1 MKKLLFI
8 ILLSSIS
15 TYSQNTSNSQKLD
28 SISSIQ
34 NLDEVT
40 VDALRAKDDTPIP
53 FKNIVKA
60 DLVKINLAQDIP
72 TLIKNTPSVLMHS
85 DGGTGIGYSAIHIR
99 GSDET
104 RVNVTINGVPY
115 NDSESMNVYWV
126 DLPDFASSVESIQ
139 IQRGVGTSTNG
150 AGAFGGSLNIQTA
163 SASEDPMFEIT
174 NTLGS
179 FNTMK
184 NSVGFS
190 TGFINNNF
198 EFSGRLSRIKSDGY
212 IDRSGSNLRSYFL
225 QGVYQD
231 ENTLIKLLN
240 FAGHEVTDQAWYGV
254 DGETLNSN
262 RTYNPA
268 GEHYHED
275 GDVEYY
281 ENQDDNYK
289 QDNYQ
294 LHWNQILDNG
304 WISNIGLHYTH
315 GRGYYENYNV
325 AHEDHDEDHEEHG
338 EDHDE
343 DHDEDHEE
351 HGEDHDEDHEDHE
364 DHEEV
369 DTIDR
374 RWLDNKF
381 YGMIFSFNKETE
393 KFDAV
398 IGGAYNVYNG
408 KHFGEY
414 LWKGEAHQE
423 EHEEDH
429 EEHEEH
435 GFEYK
440 DRFYDD
446 KGDKKEFNIYAKID
460 YHLTDQL
467 SIYGDLQYRSIAYD
481 ATFSPYSGGGDGHN
495 HGNVGDEVFT
505 EIDKKYDFFNPKFGF
520 FYNLNP
526 TNDFYLSYARA
537 QKEPTRTDFAN
548 GNPYPEKLDDFE
560 LGWKGKFSNF
570 LINANAFYML
580 YDNQLVLTGQRDN
593 LGNQIR
599 NNVGES
605 YRLGLEIDTK
615 LFINPKWNL
624 ETNFTISENK
634 NIDFY
639 YNFDGQLRGFG
650 DTDLA
655 YSPSII
661 ANNIL
666 NFNPNQNL
674 LISLRSNY
682 IGEQYFAQINSPISK
697 LDSFFINDLNIVYD
711 MSIPGLSDDVKLKV
725 LANNIFDVKY
735 SNHGGYYTYD
745 EMENG
750 RTKTYEGTIYYP
762 QAGTNI
768 LLALDIKF

>member
-1 MKKLLFI
+1 MKKILFI

-15 TYSQNTSNSQKLD
+15 TYSQNISNSQELD

-40 VDALRAKDDTPIP
+40 VDALRAKNDTPVP
-53 FKNIVKA
+53 FKNIAKA

-126 DLPDFASSVESIQ
+126 DLPDFSSSVESIQ

-150 AGAFGGSLNIQTA
+150 AGAFGGSVNIQTSA
-163 SASEDPMFEIT
+163 ASEEPMFEIT

-179 FNTMK
+179 FNTIK

-190 TGFINNNF
+190 TGFINENF
-198 EFSGRLSRIKSDGY
+198 ELSGRLSRIKSDGY

-268 GEHYHED
+268 GEYYHED

-294 LHWNQILDNG
+294 LQWNQILDNG
-304 WISNIGLHYTH
+304 WTSNIGLHYTH

-325 AHEDHDEDHEEHG
+325 AHEDHDEDHE
-338 EDHDE
+338 DDE
-343 DHDEDHEE
+343 E
-351 HGEDHDEDHEDHE
+351 
-364 DHEEV
+364 HEEV

-381 YGMIFSFNKETE
+381 NGMIFSFSKETE

-414 LWKGEAHQE
+414 LWKGKVHE
-423 EHEEDH
+423 EDHEEDH
-429 EEHEEH
+429 EEH
-435 GFEYK
+435 GFEYN

-505 EIDKKYDFFNPKFGF
+505 EIDKKYDFFNPKFGL
-520 FYNLNP
+520 FYNLNS
-526 TNDFYLSYARA
+526 NYDFYLSYARA
-537 QKEPTRTDFAN
+537 QKEPTRSDFAN

-593 LGNQIR
+593 LGNQLR

-666 NFNPNQNL
+666 NFNPNQNF

-711 MSIPGLSDDVKLKV
+711 MSIPGFSDNMKLKV
-725 LANNIFDVKY
+725 LVNNIFDVKY

-745 EMENG
+745 VMENG
-750 RTKTYEGTIYYP
+750 RANTYEGTYYYP